1 MLLYM
6 YVTKDFQHIF
16 VYNIDV
22 YDKLHN
28 LYIYVLIV
36 LSGEHDSSNLLF

>member
-28 LYIYVLIV
+28 LYMYMFIIV
-36 LSGEHDSSNLLF
+36 LSGEHDS